1 MSGRDPTMSFR
12 ITAATPE
19 DTETFGAHLARVVPL
34 DSTSAV
40 VVYLTGDLGA
50 GKTTLARGFLKQRG
64 YSGSVKSPTYTLFET
79 YDLPDLSV
87 VHLDLYRLHE
97 PSELD
102 ALGLRDMDRP
112 HTVWLVEW
120 PDRGAG
126 RLPQADLIIALEAGE
141 AAHELTAV
149 AHSPVGEAW
158 LAAVD

>member
-1 MSGRDPTMSFR
+1 MTIR

-19 DTETFGAHLARVVPL
+19 ETETFGARLARAAPL
-34 DSTSAV
+34 GSTSAV
-40 VVYLTGDLGA
+40 IVHLTGDLGA

-64 YSGSVKSPTYTLFET
+64 YEGAVKSPTYTLFET

-87 VHLDLYRLHE
+87 VHLDLYRLQE

-112 HTVWLVEW
+112 RTVWLIEW

-126 RLPQADLIIALEAGE
+126 RLPAADISVALEAGDT
-141 AAHELTAV
+141 AHVLTAV
-149 AHSPVGEAW
+149 AHSKAGAAW
-158 LAAVD
+158 LAEAG